1 MKKLDDFVTLQV
13 VIPKSTMEI
22 VTKFCVI
29 SGVSVDTFIQGVL
42 SEAEGSLT
50 ELIAISEKL
59 SSGEVAVEELEG
71 YSAKFEGIAKAFDS
85 VKLK

>member
-1 MKKLDDFVTLQV
+1 MEKSEDFVTLQV
-13 VIPKSTMEI
+13 VIPKSTMEV
-22 VTKFCVI
+22 VTRFCVL

-42 SEAEGSLT
+42 SESEGSLK

-59 SSGEVAVEELEG
+59 SSGGVDVEELEG